1 MLERDRKRLP
11 CGQVRT
17 FRATAG
23 VVMGRHSVRE
33 RDATQ
38 VTLSAAPLPGDPARR
53 PWTRQHK
60 VAAAFLGSS
69 IITASVLIAAT
80 NTPHTGGQTGNSL
93 SSNFAAAPQ
102 GSGSLIQRPSRSVR
116 NPAQSSSDS
125 ALTPAATSRPAT
137 VPPSAHAHTS
147 SSSRAQAPPS
157 APSLAELPID
167 TALTG
172 SEAVAWGEAAL
183 TALGAPTTSANV
195 KTMVDWFANE
205 GTPHDLNNPLNLQT
219 PYGGSTESTA
229 DGSPV
234 SAGIQAYP
242 SPADFVAAFPIEMNN
257 GSYPAIVA
265 ALKVGTGLEGSAATP
280 EIAAQLSL
288 YSGGGYDSIPA
299 A

>member
-1 MLERDRKRLP
+1 
-11 CGQVRT
+11 
-17 FRATAG
+17 
-23 VVMGRHSVRE
+23 MGRHSVRE

-38 VTLSAAPLPGDPARR
+38 VTLSSAPQPEDSTGRLS
-53 PWTRQHK
+53 WTRQHK
-60 VAAAFLGSS
+60 IAAAFLGSS
-69 IITASVLIAAT
+69 IITASVLIVAT
-80 NTPHTGGQTGNSL
+80 NTPHGGGQTGNGL
-93 SSNFAAAPQ
+93 SSNVTAAPQ
-102 GSGSLIQRPSRSVR
+102 GFGSPIQRHSHSSR

-125 ALTPAATSRPAT
+125 ALTPAATSRQDT
-137 VPPSAHAHTS
+137 VSPSAHAHSS
-147 SSSRAQAPPS
+147 SSSRAQAS
-157 APSLAELPID
+157 EAPSSASSLTELPVD

-172 SEAVAWGEAAL
+172 SEAVAWAGAAL
-183 TALGAPTTSANV
+183 AALGAPTTSANV

-229 DGSPV
+229 DGSPASV
-234 SAGIQAYP
+234 GIQAYP

-265 ALKVGTGLEGSAATP
+265 ALKAGTGLEGSAATS
-280 EIAAQLSL
+280 EIAAELSL